1 MTWGSPQ
8 GYRQGPP
15 LIDLLPREIGERRLV
30 RRQRTAIGAAFA
42 VLLAL
47 LGCWYLLES
56 SQLADARREADGEQA
71 VAAGLRAHRT
81 QLQPYADLSAE
92 IAATEQLRTR
102 VYATEIRF
110 SSVLRDLSAIMPDNV
125 WLTKMTA
132 APTSTTGGA
141 TGATAAAGTT
151 GSVPSSGASS
161 ATSGTTTPGSPGA
174 DSPVATITFTGA
186 GLGHVDVGQLLRALA
201 SGPKN
206 GGRPVYLNPYFTSS
220 QKAAEAGGEATVTFS
235 ASVDLSKAAYSGRF
249 QPSGQQGTVTP

>member
-1 MTWGSPQ
+1 MSWGSPQ
-8 GYRQGPP
+8 GYRQGAP
-15 LIDLLPREIGERRLV
+15 LINLLPREIGERRLV
-30 RRQRTAIGAAFA
+30 RRQRTAIGAVFA
-42 VLLAL
+42 LLLAV

-71 VAAGLRAHRT
+71 VAAGLRADKAK
-81 QLQPYADLSAE
+81 LQSYADLSAE

-110 SSVLRDLSAIMPDNV
+110 SSVMRDVSAIMPDNV
-125 WLTKMTA
+125 WLTKLTA
-132 APTSTTGGA
+132 AATGT

-151 GSVPSSGASS
+151 GSVPSSGAAS
-161 ATSGTTTPGSPGA
+161 ATGGTTPGSPGA
-174 DSPVATITFTGA
+174 DSPIATINFTGA

-201 SGPKN
+201 RGPKN

-249 QPSGQQGTVTP
+249 QPTGQQGTVTP

>member
-8 GYRQGPP
+8 GYRQGAP
-15 LIDLLPREIGERRLV
+15 LINLLPPEIGERRLV
-30 RRQRTAIGAAFA
+30 RRQRTAIGAVFA
-42 VLLAL
+42 LLLAL

-71 VAAGLRAHRT
+71 VAAGLRADKAK
-81 QLQPYADLSAE
+81 LQPYAALSAE

-102 VYATEIRF
+102 VYATEIRY
-110 SSVLRDLSAIMPDNV
+110 SSVMRDVSAIMPDNV

-132 APTSTTGGA
+132 AATGTTGGA
-141 TGATAAAGTT
+141 TGAAAAGTT
-151 GSVPSSGASS
+151 GSAPSSGA
-161 ATSGTTTPGSPGA
+161 ATATGGTTPGSPGA
-174 DSPVATITFTGA
+174 DSPIATITFTGA

-201 SGPKN
+201 RGPKN

-220 QKAAEAGGEATVTFS
+220 QKAAETGGEATVTFS

-249 QPSGQQGTVTP
+249 QPTGQQGTVNP

>member
-1 MTWGSPQ
+1 MTLGSPQ

-15 LIDLLPREIGERRLV
+15 LINLLPREIGERRLV
-30 RRQRTAIGAAFA
+30 RRQRTAIGASFA

-47 LGCWYLLES
+47 LGCWYLLER
-56 SQLADARREADGEQA
+56 SQLADTRREADAEQA

-92 IAATEQLRTR
+92 IAASEQLRTR

-132 APTSTTGGA
+132 APTSTSGGA
-141 TGATAAAGTT
+141 TGATPAAGTT
-151 GSVPSSGASS
+151 GSAPSSGAAT
-161 ATSGTTTPGSPGA
+161 ATSGTTPGSPGA
-174 DSPVATITFTGA
+174 DSPIATITFTGA

-201 SGPKN
+201 NGPKN

-220 QKAAEAGGEATVTFS
+220 QKAAETGGEATVTFS

-249 QPSGQQGTVTP
+249 QPTGQQGTVTP

>member
-1 MTWGSPQ
+1 
-8 GYRQGPP
+8 
-15 LIDLLPREIGERRLV
+15 L
-30 RRQRTAIGAAFA
+30 
-42 VLLAL
+42 LLAL

-71 VAAGLRAHRT
+71 VAAGLRADKAK
-81 QLQPYADLSAE
+81 LQPYADLSAE

-141 TGATAAAGTT
+141 TGAT
-151 GSVPSSGASS
+151 GSVPSSGAGT

-174 DSPVATITFTGA
+174 DSPAATITFTGA

-220 QKAAEAGGEATVTFS
+220 QKAAEAGGEPTVTFS

-249 QPSGQQGTVTP
+249 QPTGQQGTVTP

>member
-8 GYRQGPP
+8 GYRQGAP
-15 LIDLLPREIGERRLV
+15 LINLLPREIGERRLV
-30 RRQRTAIGAAFA
+30 RRQRTTIGAVFA
-42 VLLAL
+42 LLLAL

-56 SQLADARREADGEQA
+56 GQLADARREADGEQA
-71 VAAGLRAHRT
+71 VAAGLRADKAK
-81 QLQPYADLSAE
+81 LQPYADLSAE

-102 VYATEIRF
+102 VYATEIRY
-110 SSVLRDLSAIMPDNV
+110 SSVMRDVSAIMPDNV

-132 APTSTTGGA
+132 AATGT

-151 GSVPSSGASS
+151 GSVPSSGAAT
-161 ATSGTTTPGSPGA
+161 ATSGTTPGSPGA
-174 DSPVATITFTGA
+174 DSPIATITFTGA

-201 SGPKN
+201 RGPKN

-220 QKAAEAGGEATVTFS
+220 QKAAETGGEATVTFS

-249 QPSGQQGTVTP
+249 QPTGQQGTVNP

>member
-1 MTWGSPQ
+1 MSWGSPQ
-8 GYRQGPP
+8 GYRQGAP
-15 LIDLLPREIGERRLV
+15 LINLLPREIGERRLV
-30 RRQRTAIGAAFA
+30 RRQRTAIGAVFA
-42 VLLAL
+42 LLLAV

-71 VAAGLRAHRT
+71 IAAGLRADKAK
-81 QLQPYADLSAE
+81 LQPYADLSAE

-110 SSVLRDLSAIMPDNV
+110 SSVMRDVSAIMPDNV
-125 WLTKMTA
+125 WLTKMTVT
-132 APTSTTGGA
+132 PTGTTGGA

-151 GSVPSSGASS
+151 GSVPSSGAAS
-161 ATSGTTTPGSPGA
+161 ATGGTTPGSPGA
-174 DSPVATITFTGA
+174 DSPIATINLTGA

-201 SGPKN
+201 RGPKN

-249 QPSGQQGTVTP
+249 QPTGQQGTVTP

>member
-8 GYRQGPP
+8 GYRQGAP
-15 LIDLLPREIGERRLV
+15 LINLLPREIGERRLV
-30 RRQRTAIGAAFA
+30 RRQRTTIGAVFA
-42 VLLAL
+42 LLLAL

-71 VAAGLRAHRT
+71 VAAGLRADKAK
-81 QLQPYADLSAE
+81 LQPYADLSAE

-110 SSVLRDLSAIMPDNV
+110 SSVMRDVSAIVPDNV

-132 APTSTTGGA
+132 AATGTTGGP

-151 GSVPSSGASS
+151 GSVPSSGAAT
-161 ATSGTTTPGSPGA
+161 ATSGTTPGSPGA
-174 DSPVATITFTGA
+174 DSPIATITFTGA

-201 SGPKN
+201 RGPKN

-249 QPSGQQGTVTP
+249 QPTGQQGTVNP

>member
-15 LIDLLPREIGERRLV
+15 LINLLPREIGERRLV

-56 SQLADARREADGEQA
+56 GRLTDARREADGEQA
-71 VAAGLRAHRT
+71 VAAGLRAHKT

-92 IAATEQLRTR
+92 IAAGEQLRTR

-141 TGATAAAGTT
+141 TGTT
-151 GSVPSSGASS
+151 GSVPSSGAST
-161 ATSGTTTPGSPGA
+161 ATGGTTPPGSPGA
-174 DSPVATITFTGA
+174 DSPAATITFTGA

-206 GGRPVYLNPYFTSS
+206 GGQPVYLNPYFTSS
-220 QKAAEAGGEATVTFS
+220 QKAAEAGGEPTVTFS

-249 QPSGQQGTVTP
+249 QPTGQQGTVTP

>member
-1 MTWGSPQ
+1 MTWASPQ

-15 LIDLLPREIGERRLV
+15 LINLLPREIGERRLV
-30 RRQRTAIGAAFA
+30 RRQRTAVGAAFA

-47 LGCWYLLES
+47 LGCWYLLER
-56 SQLADARREADGEQA
+56 SQLADARREADSEQA
-71 VAAGLRAHRT
+71 VAAGLRVHKT

-92 IAATEQLRTR
+92 IAAGEQLRTR

-132 APTSTTGGA
+132 APTSA
-141 TGATAAAGTT
+141 TGTT
-151 GSVPSSGASS
+151 GSVPSSGAST
-161 ATSGTTTPGSPGA
+161 ATGGTTPPGSPGA
-174 DSPVATITFTGA
+174 DSPAATITFTGA

-206 GGRPVYLNPYFTSS
+206 GGQPVYLNPYFTSS
-220 QKAAEAGGEATVTFS
+220 QKAAEAGGEPTVTFS

-249 QPSGQQGTVTP
+249 QPTGQQGTVTP

>member
-8 GYRQGPP
+8 GYRQGAP
-15 LIDLLPREIGERRLV
+15 LINLLPREIGERRLV
-30 RRQRTAIGAAFA
+30 RRQRTAIGAVFA
-42 VLLAL
+42 LLLAL

-71 VAAGLRAHRT
+71 VAAGLRADKAK
-81 QLQPYADLSAE
+81 LQPYADLSAE

-110 SSVLRDLSAIMPDNV
+110 SSVMRDVSAIMPDNV
-125 WLTKMTA
+125 WLTKLTA
-132 APTSTTGGA
+132 AATSTTGGA

-151 GSVPSSGASS
+151 GSVPSSGAAT

-174 DSPVATITFTGA
+174 DSPIATINFTGA

-201 SGPKN
+201 KGPKN

-249 QPSGQQGTVTP
+249 QPTGQQGTVTP

>member
-8 GYRQGPP
+8 GYRQGAP
-15 LIDLLPREIGERRLV
+15 LINLLPREIGERQLV
-30 RRQRTAIGAAFA
+30 RRQRTAIGAVFA
-42 VLLAL
+42 LLLAL

-71 VAAGLRAHRT
+71 VAAGLRADKAK
-81 QLQPYADLSAE
+81 LQPYADLSAE

-102 VYATEIRF
+102 VYATEIRY
-110 SSVLRDLSAIMPDNV
+110 SSVMRDVSAIMPDNV

-132 APTSTTGGA
+132 AATGT

-151 GSVPSSGASS
+151 GSVPSSGAAT
-161 ATSGTTTPGSPGA
+161 ATSGTTPGSPGA
-174 DSPVATITFTGA
+174 DSPIATITFTGA

-201 SGPKN
+201 RGPKN

-249 QPSGQQGTVTP
+249 QPTGQQGTVNP

>member
-8 GYRQGPP
+8 GYRQGAP
-15 LIDLLPREIGERRLV
+15 LINLLPREIGERRLV
-30 RRQRTAIGAAFA
+30 RRQRTAIGAVFA
-42 VLLAL
+42 LLLAL
-47 LGCWYLLES
+47 LGCWCLLES

-71 VAAGLRAHRT
+71 VAAGLRADKAK
-81 QLQPYADLSAE
+81 LQPYADLSAE

-102 VYATEIRF
+102 VYATEIRY
-110 SSVLRDLSAIMPDNV
+110 SSVMRDVSAIMPDNV

-132 APTSTTGGA
+132 AATGT

-151 GSVPSSGASS
+151 GSVPSSGAAT
-161 ATSGTTTPGSPGA
+161 ATSGTTPGSPGA
-174 DSPVATITFTGA
+174 DSPIATITFTGA

-201 SGPKN
+201 RGPKN

-249 QPSGQQGTVTP
+249 QPTGQQGTVNP

>member
-15 LIDLLPREIGERRLV
+15 LINLLPREIGERRLV

-47 LGCWYLLES
+47 LGCWYLLER
-56 SQLADARREADGEQA
+56 SQLADARREADSEQA
-71 VAAGLRAHRT
+71 VAAGLRVHKT
-81 QLQPYADLSAE
+81 DLQPYADLSAE
-92 IAATEQLRTR
+92 IAASEQLRTR

-132 APTSTTGGA
+132 APTSTSGGA
-141 TGATAAAGTT
+141 TGATPAAGTT
-151 GSVPSSGASS
+151 GSAPSSGAAT
-161 ATSGTTTPGSPGA
+161 ATSGTTPGSPGA
-174 DSPVATITFTGA
+174 DSPIATITFTGA

-201 SGPKN
+201 NGPKN

-220 QKAAEAGGEATVTFS
+220 QKAAETGGEATVTFS

-249 QPSGQQGTVTP
+249 QPTGQQGTVTP